1 MRIRRYS
8 VSVLAFAMTLCGIS
22 AQRLGG
28 NVTELKEWQFSKDG
42 ASWEQVTIPHS
53 YNAIDGHSASYYRG
67 KATYKRTTDVS
78 RQDLER
84 PMFLLFEGA
93 AQQATVSVNGREAV
107 HHMGGYT
114 PFVINLKSFVR
125 EGKNDINVVCDNH
138 EDVELIP
145 VSSDF
150 NKNGGLHN
158 PAFLLKMNPVYLS
171 PETFGL
177 YRLHVSTPEVS
188 REKASA
194 RVETKVVNSSG
205 KKQKLQVKAILRDK
219 TGHAVAEQGQS
230 LVLPAGTER
239 TVALQLNLDRPHLWD
254 GLDDPYLYTV
264 DAVVLNS
271 KGKEQDKASTKVGFR
286 FYEMTRDNGFFLN
299 GRSYPLRGVA
309 EHQDMD
315 GKASALT
322 HEDFDRDYKI
332 IQDLG
337 CNFLRLAHYPHNDY
351 EFRLCDS
358 LGLIVQTEIP
368 WVNCLGKNATKR
380 YFDVIHRQMTEMIQN
395 LYNHPSIVF
404 WGMWNELDTWGNTDQ
419 LQGRI
424 DTLRVRDESNRLYKY
439 AKGLDPYRY
448 VGLTDCSRFRMK
460 PYEQIRCDFYSEN
473 RYNGWYTQVGNMGQF
488 TKDMTDIHNRMG
500 VVNVAEY
507 GAGVDPWCHSA
518 SADEKYL
525 RKDDQRHFEEYGSM
539 IHESHA
545 RQILAMPFLNF
556 TSVWILFD
564 FPVANRQEGFYDS
577 SDGVNFTANEARKY
591 TNDKGLVTRDRKT
604 KKDSYYLYRALWN
617 KKSPTVYITSRRM
630 VSRKKDEP
638 FYVKV
643 YSSSKDVTLY
653 QNGEKVAT
661 QHESGESSGVVYT
674 FGPLKMKT
682 VKDTFR
688 AVVPDGTSDEVS
700 WNAF

>member
-1 MRIRRYS
+1 MI
-8 VSVLAFAMTLCGIS
+8 AFAMTLCGTS
-22 AQRLGG
+22 AQDLGG
-28 NVTELKEWQFSKDG
+28 NVTELKDWQFSKDG
-42 ASWEQVTIPHS
+42 VSWEQVKIPHS

-67 KATYKRTTDVS
+67 KATYKRTIDVS

-84 PMFLLFEGA
+84 PMYLLFEGA

-114 PFVINLKSFVR
+114 PFVIGLKSLVH

-171 PETFGL
+171 PEAFGL

-194 RVETKVVNSSG
+194 RVETQVVNSSG

-219 TGHAVAEQGQS
+219 TGRTVAEQGQS
-230 LVLPAGTER
+230 LVLPTGTER

-271 KGKEQDKASTKVGFR
+271 KGKKQDKASTKVGFR

-368 WVNCLGKNATKR
+368 WVNCLGKRATKR
-380 YFDVIHRQMTEMIQN
+380 YFDVIYQQMTEMIRN

-507 GAGVDPWCHSA
+507 GAGADPWCHSA
-518 SADEKYL
+518 STDEKYL

-545 RQILAMPFLNF
+545 RQIKAMPFLNF

-577 SDGVNFTANEARKY
+577 SDGVNFTANDARKY

-604 KKDSYYLYRALWN
+604 KKDSYFLYRALWN

-630 VSRKKDEP
+630 ESRKKDEP
-638 FYVKV
+638 FYIKV

-653 QNGEKVAT
+653 QNGEKVAI

-674 FGPLKMKT
+674 FGPLKLKT
-682 VKDTFR
+682 AKDTFR

-700 WNAF
+700 WKAF

>member
-1 MRIRRYS
+1 MNLLKKWMP
-8 VSVLAFAMTLCGIS
+8 VLASVMTFCAAS
-22 AQRLGG
+22 AQNLGSD
-28 NVTELKEWQFSKDG
+28 VTELKDWQFSKDG
-42 ASWEQVTIPHS
+42 ATWEKVTAPHS
-53 YNAIDGHSASYYRG
+53 YNAIDGHSAAYYRG
-67 KATYKRTTDVS
+67 TATYKRTIDVS
-78 RQDLER
+78 REDLQR

-93 AQQATVSVNGREAV
+93 AQQATVNVNGRKVV

-114 PFVINLKSFVR
+114 PFVVNLKSLVR
-125 EGKNDINVVCDNH
+125 EGKNEVSVVCDNH
-138 EDVELIP
+138 EDVDLIP

-171 PETFGL
+171 PEAFGL
-177 YRLHVSTPEVS
+177 YRLHVSTPAVS

-194 RVETKVVNSSG
+194 RVETQVINSSG
-205 KKQKLQVKAILRDK
+205 KKQKLQIKAILRDK
-219 TGHAVAEQGQS
+219 TGRTVAEQGQS
-230 LVLPAGTER
+230 LILPAGTER

-286 FYEMTRDNGFFLN
+286 FYEMTRNNGFFLN

-368 WVNCLGKNATKR
+368 WVNCLGKRATKR
-380 YFDVIHRQMTEMIQN
+380 YFDVIHQQMTEMITN

-404 WGMWNELDTWGNTDQ
+404 WGMWNELDTWGNTEQ

-424 DTLRVRDESNRLYKY
+424 DTLRVRDESNRLYRY

-460 PYEQIRCDFYSEN
+460 PYEQIQCDYYSEN

-518 SADEKYL
+518 STDEKYL
-525 RKDDQRHFEEYGSM
+525 RKDDQRHFEEYGNM

-545 RQILAMPFLNF
+545 RQIKAMPFLNF
-556 TSVWILFD
+556 TSLWILFD

-591 TNDKGLVTRDRKT
+591 TNDKGLVTRDRQV
-604 KKDSYYLYRALWN
+604 KKDAFYLYRALWN

-630 VSRKKDEP
+630 TRRKKNEP

-643 YSSSKDVTLY
+643 YSSSEDVTLY

-661 QHESGESSGVVYT
+661 QHVSGESSGVVYT
-674 FGPLKMKT
+674 FGPLQMKT
-682 VKDTFR
+682 NRDTFR

-700 WNAF
+700 WESF